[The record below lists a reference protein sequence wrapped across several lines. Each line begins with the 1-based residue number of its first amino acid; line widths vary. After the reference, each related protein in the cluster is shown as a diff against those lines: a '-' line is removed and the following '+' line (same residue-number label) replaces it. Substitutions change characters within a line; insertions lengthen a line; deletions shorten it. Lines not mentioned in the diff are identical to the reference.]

1 MRTLVVSWKD
11 AADRKESVA
20 RDAFVSTEKRDF
32 SGRRLKTFF
41 FHSCVRLIEFALR
54 IQGSGKKLRIS
65 RLIDFHLAQHLAY
78 DYFDMLIVDIYAL
91 HLIYTLNF
99 FDEILVYAFH
109 TVNSQNIMRIE
120 RTLSDT
126 VSSLDK
132 VSFFYL
138 QTRAVRD
145 DIDHLL
151 VAHNFDF
158 CFIVF
163 SRFDGHHRTVSFADF
178 CETLRLSRLEKF
190 FYSRKTLGNIP
201 AGYTARMERTHGE
214 LCARFSD
221 GLRRHDD
228 RPPRRY

>member
-1 MRTLVVSWKD
+1 
-11 AADRKESVA
+11 
-20 RDAFVSTEKRDF
+20 
-32 SGRRLKTFF
+32 
-41 FHSCVRLIEFALR
+41 
-54 IQGSGKKLRIS
+54 
-65 RLIDFHLAQHLAY
+65 
-78 DYFDMLIVDIYAL
+78 MLIVDIYAL

-221 GLRRHDD
+221 GLCRHDTD
-228 RPPRRY
+228 RLADIDSLPGSQTSSITFSADADGTLAGEYRTNLD